1 MTTSEILAGLKSADD
16 STRQEVF
23 IILSKMM
30 VIDIQKV
37 EKENAHMSAQL
48 SAIKKINRGKN
59 EAIDALCERD

>member
-1 MTTSEILAGLKSADD
+1 MTTSEILAVLKSADD

-23 IILSKMM
+23 SILSKMM
-30 VIDIQKV
+30 VRGVQTV

>member
-1 MTTSEILAGLKSADD
+1 MTTSEILAVLKSADD

-23 IILSKMM
+23 IVLSKMM
-30 VIDIQKV
+30 VSDIQKV